1 MLQILL
7 LYAYAASIY
16 NQDHEQLNLC
26 LVVNFTGH
34 TKIKEINTILET
46 VPVWPA
52 VRYISDTGQYRCTIS
67 DLPLFFTILYKVI
80 FLITQYITL
89 APFYMYIYIYFFFYG
104 VINFYHNSLYDKL
117 WGVKE
122 IVSVCGFTFSSLTTL
137 HTTNYD
143 KNCLKC
149 CNISIVLNIKLLQYQ
164 GNMAIHI
171 HYISHH
177 LGLKAKAKKKW

>member
-7 LYAYAASIY
+7 LYAYVASIY
-16 NQDHEQLNLC
+16 NQDHEQLSLC

-89 APFYMYIYIYFFFYG
+89 APFYMYIYIYIFFFMELLTFTTTPYMISCEG
-104 VINFYHNSLYDKL
+104 WKKL
-117 WGVKE
+117 WVYVGSHFHHSQLFTRQIMTK
-122 IVSVCGFTFSSLTTL
+122 IV
-137 HTTNYD
+137 
-143 KNCLKC
+143 
-149 CNISIVLNIKLLQYQ
+149 
-164 GNMAIHI
+164 
-171 HYISHH
+171 
-177 LGLKAKAKKKW
+177 